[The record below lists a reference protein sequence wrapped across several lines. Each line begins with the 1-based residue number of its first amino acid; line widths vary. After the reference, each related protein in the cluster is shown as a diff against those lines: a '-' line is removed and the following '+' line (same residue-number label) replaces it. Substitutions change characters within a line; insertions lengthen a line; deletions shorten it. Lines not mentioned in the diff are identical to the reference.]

1 MYTLLQLSPSVSC
14 EALTTLCASLPP
26 PIADTPEARASRDEA
41 AMDAIAA
48 LRPTALGRLAIT
60 AAAVLTV
67 AAWPSLANPP
77 SPNST
82 AAQTLAPYADA
93 IRGLTQPGSGR
104 SCCDLSDCRMVDV
117 RIGNN
122 GRYEALISPYDSK
135 TGDGFPGGPGR
146 YLEVPPEVVVP
157 PEKRNELPIS
167 VACWANWSRQTN
179 GFLCLSPG
187 PGG

>member
-1 MYTLLQLSPSVSC
+1 
-14 EALTTLCASLPP
+14 
-26 PIADTPEARASRDEA
+26 
-41 AMDAIAA
+41 
-48 LRPTALGRLAIT
+48 LAIT

-157 PEKRNELPIS
+157 PEKRNGLPIS

-179 GFLCLSPG
+179 GFLCLTPG

>member
-1 MYTLLQLSPSVSC
+1 MYTLLRLSPSVSR
-14 EALTTLCASLPP
+14 EVLATLYASLPP
-26 PIADTPEARASRDEA
+26 PIADTPEARAGRAEA
-41 AMDAIAA
+41 AMAAGVSNRRPGRFAIIAM
-48 LRPTALGRLAIT
+48 
-60 AAAVLTV
+60 AVLAV

-77 SPNST
+77 PTNSM

-122 GRYEALISPYDSK
+122 GRYEALISPYDST

-157 PEKRNELPIS
+157 PEKRNGLPIS

-179 GFLCLSPG
+179 GFLCLTPG
-187 PGG
+187 PAG